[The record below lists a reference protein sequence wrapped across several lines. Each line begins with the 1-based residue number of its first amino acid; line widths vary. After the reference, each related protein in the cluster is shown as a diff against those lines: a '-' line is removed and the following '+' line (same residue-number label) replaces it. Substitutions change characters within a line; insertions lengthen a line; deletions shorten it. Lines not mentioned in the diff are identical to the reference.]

1 MPPDKAGIIPR
12 LRPRS
17 AFPTQPVRPLN
28 ERPMS
33 TALRPSA
40 CPGLLRIVQAL
51 DGGICRI
58 KLNGGSI
65 SADQAD
71 AVAEA
76 AEQFAGGAIEA
87 TNRANLQIRGIGEQS
102 AALIERLLAAG
113 LGPRTAAGD
122 DVRNLM
128 LSPAAGIDRQMR
140 VDTRALAEQILDT
153 LQSHPR
159 FHELSAK
166 FAVQLDGG
174 EALAMLEHPHDLWL
188 SAFERDGERLWAFG
202 LAGCPTDRAIGAVAA
217 EYGHGLVVAV
227 LELFLQLARPE
238 QTRMR
243 HLFDER
249 PMPAFL
255 DALKTRLPIEPIGDW
270 QRCAVA
276 QDLHIG
282 VHPQNT
288 SGRVYIGAVPALGR
302 LHPAMLRAAA
312 QLARQYG
319 DGSLRFTPWQSLLL
333 PNVETA
339 DAATVL
345 EALEQ
350 SNLLTRTS
358 EALTRL
364 IACTGAS
371 GCGKGLADTKQDA
384 RHLATLLPSGVSVHL
399 SGCPR
404 SCAAAHRAPVTLL
417 AVSPGHYD
425 LYFRDATQPGFG
437 ALHARNLTIEAAAI
451 LLDVR
456 ARSPLDA

>member
-1 MPPDKAGIIPR
+1 
-12 LRPRS
+12 
-17 AFPTQPVRPLN
+17 
-28 ERPMS
+28 MS

-65 SADQAD
+65 TADQAD

-87 TNRANLQIRGIGEQS
+87 TNRANLQIRGIGERS
-102 AALIERLLAAG
+102 AALIERLLDAG

-128 LSPAAGIDRQMR
+128 LSPSAGIDRQMR

-188 SAFERDGERLWAFG
+188 SAFERDGETLWAFG
-202 LAGCPTDRAIGAVAA
+202 LAGCPTDRAVGAVAA
-217 EYGHGLVVAV
+217 ENGHALVVAV

-243 HLFDER
+243 HLLDEL
-249 PMPAFL
+249 PMLAFL
-255 DALKTRLPIEPIGDW
+255 DALRTRVPITSVSQW
-270 QRCAVA
+270 QRIAAA

-282 VHPQNT
+282 IHPQQT
-288 SGRVYIGAVPALGR
+288 WGRVYIGAVPPLGR
-302 LHPAMLRAAA
+302 LDPAMLRAAA

-333 PNVETA
+333 PNVEEA
-339 DAATVL
+339 DAPVVL
-345 EALEQ
+345 EALERA
-350 SNLLTRTS
+350 SLLIRS
-358 EALTRL
+358 DEPLAQL
-364 IACTGAS
+364 IACTGAN

-384 RHLATLLPSGVSVHL
+384 RHLATLLPLGVSVHL
-399 SGCPR
+399 SGCAR
-404 SCAAAHRAPVTLL
+404 SCAAAHRAPATLL

-425 LYFRDATQPGFG
+425 LYFRDAAQPGFG
-437 ALHARNLTIEAAAI
+437 ALHARNLTIEAAAT
-451 LLDVR
+451 LLAAR
-456 ARSPLDA
+456 SRSPLDA